1 MHFLSFGLLVE
12 DTTDQHLKHVF
23 QNRQTFFGCLLFS
36 QKLFFLITG
45 LHLHYIDCKAF
56 LTILYRASTSR
67 SVYRST
73 GTLFQ
78 RLKEVQRNLDFAINF
93 LCVIMNFLFLAL
105 SFMLFVV
112 FMIMLNIL
120 LNLPPYISLRNQ
132 DESRNL
138 NYHPQL
144 NVKLRKLLERRKS
157 QRMK

>member
-1 MHFLSFGLLVE
+1 M
-12 DTTDQHLKHVF
+12 
-23 QNRQTFFGCLLFS
+23 FS
-36 QKLFFLITG
+36 RIARPSLAVCSSARNFSSSSQVCTSITLIVKL
-45 LHLHYIDCKAF
+45 

-93 LCVIMNFLFLAL
+93 LCVIMNYEFLVSCAF
-105 SFMLFVV
+105 FMIFVV